1 MQHNITF
8 HWPLGSRAGFQDH
21 IHVIWPTWWVEFQYC
36 FEIPDFY
43 GAFPVTFIK
52 NVITLKRF
60 LRTRLFYVRNWLNH
74 GKRKKQLCYPT
85 ASEKLYYDS
94 KYQTDRICQF
104 QLISNSVCM
113 YLRYFLKGTTP
124 LMMITGKPY
133 RDAASVLNFDLRNRK
148 PTFKI
153 SFLLNLWHL
162 NIKVAAW

>member
-1 MQHNITF
+1 MLYDQPGGSNFSIVLKSLIF
-8 HWPLGSRAGFQDH
+8 MEPSPLLLL
-21 IHVIWPTWWVEFQYC
+21 
-36 FEIPDFY
+36 
-43 GAFPVTFIK
+43 K
-52 NVITLKRF
+52 TLKRF

-113 YLRYFLKGTTP
+113 YLSYFLKGTTP

-153 SFLLNLWHL
+153 SFLLKL
-162 NIKVAAW
+162 